1 MNEPAPPPHGPRGRR
16 PDDWSSADWPPAAA
30 DVSDTSVL
38 PGPASTAVFPSALGD
53 GASARTAEFAVD
65 EPTRALPPTVSWAP
79 AAPPS
84 DPGPTGAPSVST
96 PLMPPESPAGA
107 APPPGVAPPAGAAP
121 LAGAV
126 PPPDAAPPAGSGT
139 ERRVGASNGRR
150 RTIALV
156 VGAVVLVVAAFGAG
170 VLTRQFGQGAEGTA
184 TTGPTAS
191 TASRE
196 VPEEPTED
204 SAVAPEP
211 DQQVD
216 DPDDSSD
223 SAPST
228 ADSTQQED
236 GRHDDR
242 PGVQTGDS
250 DPRGDAT
257 EPAAPDPRGGAGGDH
272 GSDRSPNDGGNDDDD
287 DDGD

>member
-1 MNEPAPPPHGPRGRR
+1 MNEPAQPPPWPYGSRSAQPTGRT
-16 PDDWSSADWPPAAA
+16 PADA
-30 DVSDTSVL
+30 SDPSVL
-38 PGPASTAVFPSALGD
+38 PESASTAVFPSALGD

-150 RTIALV
+150 RTITLV

-191 TASRE
+191 TASRD

>member
-1 MNEPAPPPHGPRGRR
+1 MNEPAQPPPWPYGSRSAQPTGRT
-16 PDDWSSADWPPAAA
+16 PADA
-30 DVSDTSVL
+30 SDPSVL
-38 PGPASTAVFPSALGD
+38 PESASTAVFPSALGD

-107 APPPGVAPPAGAAP
+107 APPPGVAPPAGAVP
-121 LAGAV
+121 LAGAA
-126 PPPDAAPPAGSGT
+126 PPPDAAPPAGAGT

-150 RTIALV
+150 RTITLV

-191 TASRE
+191 TASRD

>member
-1 MNEPAPPPHGPRGRR
+1 MNEPAQPPPWPYGSRSAQPTGRT
-16 PDDWSSADWPPAAA
+16 PADA
-30 DVSDTSVL
+30 SDPSVL
-38 PGPASTAVFPSALGD
+38 PESASTAVFPSALGD

-107 APPPGVAPPAGAAP
+107 APPPGVAPSAGVAP
-121 LAGAV
+121 LAGAA
-126 PPPDAAPPAGSGT
+126 PPPDAAPPAGAGT

-216 DPDDSSD
+216 DSDDSSD

>member
-1 MNEPAPPPHGPRGRR
+1 MNEPAQPPPWPYGSRGAQPTGRT
-16 PDDWSSADWPPAAA
+16 PADA
-30 DVSDTSVL
+30 SDPSVL
-38 PGPASTAVFPSALGD
+38 PESASTAVFPSALGD

-156 VGAVVLVVAAFGAG
+156 AGAVVLVVAAFGAG

-191 TASRE
+191 TASRD

>member
-1 MNEPAPPPHGPRGRR
+1 MNEPAQPPPWPYGSRSAQPTGRT
-16 PDDWSSADWPPAAA
+16 PADA
-30 DVSDTSVL
+30 SDPSVL
-38 PGPASTAVFPSALGD
+38 PESASTAVFPSALGD
-53 GASARTAEFAVD
+53 GASARPAECAVD

-150 RTIALV
+150 RTITLV

-191 TASRE
+191 TASRD

>member
-1 MNEPAPPPHGPRGRR
+1 MNEPAQPPPWPYGSRSAQPTGRT
-16 PDDWSSADWPPAAA
+16 PADA
-30 DVSDTSVL
+30 SDPSVL
-38 PGPASTAVFPSALGD
+38 PESASTAVFPSALGD

-191 TASRE
+191 TASRD

>member
-1 MNEPAPPPHGPRGRR
+1 MNEPAQPPPWPYGSRSAQPTGRT
-16 PDDWSSADWPPAAA
+16 PADA
-30 DVSDTSVL
+30 SDPSVL
-38 PGPASTAVFPSALGD
+38 PESASTAVFPSALGD

-150 RTIALV
+150 RTIALIV
-156 VGAVVLVVAAFGAG
+156 RAVVLD
-170 VLTRQFGQGAEGTA
+170 E
-184 TTGPTAS
+184 
-191 TASRE
+191 
-196 VPEEPTED
+196 
-204 SAVAPEP
+204 
-211 DQQVD
+211 
-216 DPDDSSD
+216 
-223 SAPST
+223 
-228 ADSTQQED
+228 
-236 GRHDDR
+236 
-242 PGVQTGDS
+242 
-250 DPRGDAT
+250 
-257 EPAAPDPRGGAGGDH
+257 
-272 GSDRSPNDGGNDDDD
+272 
-287 DDGD
+287 

>member
-1 MNEPAPPPHGPRGRR
+1 MNEPAQPPPWPYGSRGAQPTGRT
-16 PDDWSSADWPPAAA
+16 PADA
-30 DVSDTSVL
+30 SDPSVL
-38 PGPASTAVFPSALGD
+38 PESASTAVFPSALGD

-79 AAPPS
+79 AVPPS
-84 DPGPTGAPSVST
+84 DPGPAGAPSVST

-107 APPPGVAPPAGAAP
+107 APPPGVAPPAGAVP
-121 LAGAV
+121 LAGAA
-126 PPPDAAPPAGSGT
+126 PPPDAAPPEGSGT

-150 RTIALV
+150 RTITLV

-191 TASRE
+191 TASRD

>member
-1 MNEPAPPPHGPRGRR
+1 MNEPAQPPPWPYGSRSAQPTGRT
-16 PDDWSSADWPPAAA
+16 PADA
-30 DVSDTSVL
+30 SDPSVL
-38 PGPASTAVFPSALGD
+38 PESASTAVFPSALGD

-126 PPPDAAPPAGSGT
+126 PPPDAAPPAGAGT

-191 TASRE
+191 TASRD

>member
-1 MNEPAPPPHGPRGRR
+1 MNEPAQHPPWPYGSRSAQPTGRT
-16 PDDWSSADWPPAAA
+16 PADA
-30 DVSDTSVL
+30 SDPSVL
-38 PGPASTAVFPSALGD
+38 PESASTAVFPSALGD

-150 RTIALV
+150 RTITLV

-191 TASRE
+191 TASRD